1 MMEKA
6 VFINGVLA
14 LSNSP
19 IANEEI
25 EEIYW
30 GMWRKSLKGLFHC
43 IEKDTFS
50 LLTIQNI
57 TVMKKII
64 LLLLTFVLIC
74 SQKMYGQVHFFDA
87 NVSKYGE
94 LEQVLGDKWDKIDS
108 LIVHGPINKADFK
121 TIVRCARDGSMRIV
135 NLQYAQIENNKIPD
149 FGFVDRDKSRFGNHL
164 DIRRIILPDNITEF
178 GEYAFYG
185 LTLETIN
192 IPSSLRK
199 LGKNCF
205 DENRWLS
212 VNPLIIPEGV
222 TEIPTQCFQ
231 FCYKLKKVVL
241 PSTIKTIGIFAFF
254 DSSVDD
260 MNFPEGLDSIGYLS
274 MHGTR
279 LTEVVL
285 PKTIRTIGYKTF
297 ASNFKLKKVV
307 LPEGLTEIPDNL
319 CSSCIELEKIV
330 IPESVIKINTEAF
343 SACLKLKTNLPP
355 KLKWIGSDAFSSSG
369 LDSIVFPAT
378 MEYIGKEA
386 FQDLT
391 KLKKIYSMSPIPPV
405 CYYNTMVN
413 FGDGPFGGSTP
424 SDIPVYVPIG
434 SGEKYREA
442 FGWNYFTNIIET
454 DKFPTGIVSPKMSN
468 NELCK
473 VYGKDNELVIEIPN
487 LLSSPIHYSIYSIDG
502 TMIEQGNLIKSYTLR
517 MPAKGVYIVRV
528 GNTTH
533 KISM

>member
-1 MMEKA
+1 MMKRFYYLF
-6 VFINGVLA
+6 VF
-14 LSNSP
+14 LSF
-19 IANEEI
+19 I
-25 EEIYW
+25 
-30 GMWRKSLKGLFHC
+30 LF
-43 IEKDTFS
+43 S
-50 LLTIQNI
+50 
-57 TVMKKII
+57 
-64 LLLLTFVLIC
+64 
-74 SQKMYGQVHFFDA
+74 SQKVYGQASFFDA

-94 LEQVLGDKWDKIDS
+94 LEQVLGDKWDKFDS

-121 TIVRCARDGSMRIV
+121 TIVRCATDGSMQVV
-135 NLQYAQIENNKIPD
+135 NLQYAQIENNKIPNS
-149 FGFVDRDKSRFGNHL
+149 GFVDWGWQKPGYHL
-164 DIRRIILPDNITEF
+164 GIRRIILPDNITEF

-454 DKFPTGIVSPKMSN
+454 DKFPTGIVSPKMGK
-468 NELCK
+468 NEQCR

>member
-1 MMEKA
+1 
-6 VFINGVLA
+6 
-14 LSNSP
+14 
-19 IANEEI
+19 
-25 EEIYW
+25 
-30 GMWRKSLKGLFHC
+30 
-43 IEKDTFS
+43 
-50 LLTIQNI
+50 
-57 TVMKKII
+57 MKKII

-121 TIVRCARDGSMRIV
+121 TIVRCATDGSMQVV
-135 NLQYAQIENNKIPD
+135 NLQYAQIENNKIPNS
-149 FGFVDRDKSRFGNHL
+149 GFVDWGWQKPGYHL
-164 DIRRIILPDNITEF
+164 GIRRIILPDNITEF
-178 GEYAFYG
+178 GEFAFYG

-199 LGKNCF
+199 LGNNCF

-241 PSTIKTIGIFAFF
+241 PSTIKTIGILAFF
-254 DSSVDD
+254 DSLVDD

-454 DKFPTGIVSPKMSN
+454 DKFPTGIVSPKMGK
-468 NELCK
+468 NEQCR

-487 LLSSPIHYSIYSIDG
+487 LLSSPIHYSIYSIEG
-502 TMIEQGNLIKSYTLR
+502 TMIEQGNLKKSYTLK
-517 MPAKGVYIVRV
+517 PAKGVYIVRV

-533 KISM
+533 KIFM

>member
-1 MMEKA
+1 MMKRFYYLF
-6 VFINGVLA
+6 VF
-14 LSNSP
+14 LSF
-19 IANEEI
+19 I
-25 EEIYW
+25 
-30 GMWRKSLKGLFHC
+30 LF
-43 IEKDTFS
+43 S
-50 LLTIQNI
+50 
-57 TVMKKII
+57 
-64 LLLLTFVLIC
+64 
-74 SQKMYGQVHFFDA
+74 SQKVYGQASFFDA
-87 NVSKYGE
+87 HVSKYGE

-241 PSTIKTIGIFAFF
+241 PSTIKTIGILAFF
-254 DSSVDD
+254 DSLVDD

-285 PKTIRTIGYKTF
+285 PKTIKKIGF
-297 ASNFKLKKVV
+297 EAFGSNSKLKRVV

>member
-1 MMEKA
+1 MMKRFYFLF
-6 VFINGVLA
+6 VF
-14 LSNSP
+14 LSF
-19 IANEEI
+19 I
-25 EEIYW
+25 
-30 GMWRKSLKGLFHC
+30 LF
-43 IEKDTFS
+43 S
-50 LLTIQNI
+50 
-57 TVMKKII
+57 
-64 LLLLTFVLIC
+64 
-74 SQKMYGQVHFFDA
+74 SQKVYGQASFFDA
-87 NVSKYGE
+87 HVSKYGE

-178 GEYAFYG
+178 GKYAFYG

-241 PSTIKTIGIFAFF
+241 PSTIKTIGILAFF
-254 DSSVDD
+254 DSLVDD

-487 LLSSPIHYSIYSIDG
+487 LLSSPIHYSIYSIEG

>member
-121 TIVRCARDGSMRIV
+121 TIVRCATDGSMQVV
-135 NLQYAQIENNKIPD
+135 NLQYAQIENNKIPNS
-149 FGFVDRDKSRFGNHL
+149 GFVDWGWQKPGYHL
-164 DIRRIILPDNITEF
+164 GIRRIILPDNITEF
-178 GEYAFYG
+178 GEFAFYG

-487 LLSSPIHYSIYSIDG
+487 LLSSPIHYSIYSIEG